1 MSYGT
6 ASGGAGMKVE
16 HILGRAWEVLEAD
29 VKKGA
34 GGAFAS
40 TMDTTSAASPAAE
53 FDDVDRAME
62 TTKVK
67 VSDEDRED
75 GVHLHSSQGQ
85 AGTRPGTHRKG
96 HAGLQG
102 SRFRWNRFAQLQ

>member
-40 TMDTTSAASPAAE
+40 TMGTSAASPEAE
-53 FDDVDRAME
+53 YD
-62 TTKVK
+62 
-67 VSDEDRED
+67 
-75 GVHLHSSQGQ
+75 
-85 AGTRPGTHRKG
+85 
-96 HAGLQG
+96 
-102 SRFRWNRFAQLQ
+102 